1 MKVSLALEKLF
12 TDTGYP
18 ELIERFEGIPEDVVD
33 KREKLSL
40 PWLTEVTHAD
50 TEKEYQE
57 KQAIVQNIFEATD
70 ISLPH
75 LYEIFYL
82 YNYTPVT
89 FAPLVTGRKEASRR
103 DYTFGDIVFECCDM
117 LNAIEVSDA
126 NALEAQVAYYMLET
140 YQDPDAEVTV
150 QGIPA
155 IVKSVFQGS
164 DVSDTAIVAINV
176 GGRAV
181 RSALV
186 VNWDKDEVYMEE
198 GFAGWM
204 LTHMPNLSTSQVV
217 FEFSD
222 PDNPDGLFE
231 KHWRWNNQRGF
242 IGVAAVRENQ
252 RDTVDIPLSLL

>member
-103 DYTFGDIVFECCDM
+103 DYTFGDIVFECCEM
-117 LNAIEVSDA
+117 LNAIEVGDA

-155 IVKSVFQGS
+155 IVESVFQGS

-181 RSALV
+181 RSALG

-204 LTHMPNLSTSQVV
+204 LTHMPNLTDSQVV
-217 FEFSD
+217 FKYTD
-222 PDNPDGLFE
+222 PSNPDELIE
-231 KHWRWNNQRGF
+231 KHWRWDDQRGF
-242 IGVAAVRENQ
+242 VGVAATKDNQ